1 MTEQNKHP
9 EESGL
14 DLFRPTAEDERKGIT
29 GITMEQEI
37 VSVATLRARKRR
49 RHAVF
54 PVCRGSGHH
63 FWCPDYSLRPVQDS

>member
-37 VSVATLRARKRR
+37 VSVATLRARKR
-49 RHAVF
+49 AAA
-54 PVCRGSGHH
+54 PSC
-63 FWCPDYSLRPVQDS
+63 

>member
-37 VSVATLRARKRR
+37 VSVATLRARKR
-49 RHAVF
+49 AATPFCWAQF
-54 PVCRGSGHH
+54 PCLS
-63 FWCPDYSLRPVQDS
+63 WLWSLFLVP